1 MARYVLM
8 FTGDGKRPSK
18 DVARIEALPG
28 VKIIDK
34 STSNIVIV
42 EATAAV
48 KKAVASMPDWV
59 AGKETHIDVPKTG
72 PFF

>member
-1 MARYVLM
+1 M
-8 FTGDGKRPSK
+8 FTGAGKRPNK

-28 VKIIDK
+28 VKVIDK

-42 EATAAV
+42 EAAASV
-48 KKAVASMPDWV
+48 KKAVAALPNWV
-59 AGKETHIDVPKTG
+59 AGKETRIDVPKTG